1 MEVKTLKDLLAK
13 GSNLPKGKVNN
24 KSPEQNKISPEK

>member
-24 KSPEQNKISPEK
+24 QSPEQNNGTTM